1 MKSIKD
7 PVETRKFKG
16 FRDGWLSSEV
26 VCQGTKGK
34 PEEEEDDTRQPQ
46 PEDPE
51 EYWKKQSAIRAA
63 MMGDYMAY
71 AEEKNAETV

>member
-1 MKSIKD
+1 LSLA
-7 PVETRKFKG
+7 ERKKRAG
-16 FRDGWLSSEV
+16 
-26 VCQGTKGK
+26 KK
-34 PEEEEDDTRQPQ
+34 PEEIQKRCAMMGDYMAYEWPEEDETRQPQ
-46 PEDPE
+46 PEEPE